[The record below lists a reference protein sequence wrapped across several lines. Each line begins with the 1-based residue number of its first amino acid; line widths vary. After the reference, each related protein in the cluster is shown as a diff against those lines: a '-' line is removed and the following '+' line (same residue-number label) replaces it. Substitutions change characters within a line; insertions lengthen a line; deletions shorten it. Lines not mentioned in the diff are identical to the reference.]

1 MNRNLYGYNGILEH
15 KAEKNKARRIK
26 LSIFGFIL
34 MIIAFIAFVVTFIIL
49 NQLNSNSIR
58 EKTIIYNKEK
68 IIGYS
73 KEEFINV
80 IKDKAIDNYQDYGVL
95 PSVTMAQA
103 ILESSYGNSKLASK
117 YNNLFGIK
125 ANEDY
130 KGDVVTFETNENHED
145 VIVAAFRVYDNFDE
159 SIKDHGK
166 FLKENIR
173 YTEYGFF
180 EGINY
185 KEQAQALED
194 AGYATVKDEEGN
206 RIYAELLIE
215 VIEENNLTIYD

>member
-1 MNRNLYGYNGILEH
+1 MNKNLYGYNGLVEH
-15 KAEKNKARRIK
+15 KNEKNKARRIK
-26 LSIFGFIL
+26 LSIFGFIF
-34 MIIAFIAFVVTFIIL
+34 MIIAFIAFVLTFIIL
-49 NQLNSNSIR
+49 NQLNSDSSKER
-58 EKTIIYNKEK
+58 TISYSKEK

-80 IKDKAIDNYQDYGVL
+80 IKDKAIDNYKDYGVL

-103 ILESSYGNSKLASK
+103 ILESSYGNSKLASE

-130 KGDVVTFETNENHED
+130 KGEVVTFETNENYED
-145 VIVAAFRVYDNFDE
+145 VIVSAFRVYDNFDL
-159 SIKDHGK
+159 SIEDHGR

-173 YTEYGFF
+173 YTEHGFF
-180 EGINY
+180 DGINY
-185 KEQAQALED
+185 KEQAQALEN
-194 AGYATVKDEEGN
+194 AGYATIKDEEGN

-215 VIEENNLTIYD
+215 VIEENKLNIYD